1 MRTFSISCIMLM
13 LITLI
18 CGCNKVPHEKSTDC
32 LYKSVITQSCTY
44 TNLLSTIQDS
54 SAPLT
59 KASDNDGWATFSELP
74 INLQNHIIMYLE
86 GDSLSDWDELQAC
99 RHIAEDNSLSEN
111 EKASLIQGLS
121 AGLALK
127 SFVKDSMQTK
137 GGESE
142 AECRAI
148 YYKKVKNILLGVVGA
163 TVGGAIASKSVA
175 GAIGAFVA
183 ASVLALDSI
192 DNAGVEYVR
201 CWA

>member
-1 MRTFSISCIMLM
+1 MRVLSIFSVALVTI
-13 LITLI
+13 I
-18 CGCNKVPHEKSTDC
+18 CGCTKVSNEKSTDR
-32 LYKSVITQSCTY
+32 LYESVIAQSYTY

-54 SAPLT
+54 SVPLT
-59 KASDNDGWATFSELP
+59 KASDIDGWATFSELP
-74 INLQNHIIMYLE
+74 INLQNHIILYLD
-86 GDSLSDWDELQAC
+86 GDSLLDWDEFQAC
-99 RHIAEDNSLSEN
+99 RHIAEDDSLTEN
-111 EKASLIQGLS
+111 EKESLIEGLS

-142 AECRAI
+142 AECRTI

-163 TVGGAIASKSVA
+163 TVGGAIAGGSVA
-175 GAIGAFVA
+175 GAVGAFVA
-183 ASVLALDSI
+183 ASVLALESI